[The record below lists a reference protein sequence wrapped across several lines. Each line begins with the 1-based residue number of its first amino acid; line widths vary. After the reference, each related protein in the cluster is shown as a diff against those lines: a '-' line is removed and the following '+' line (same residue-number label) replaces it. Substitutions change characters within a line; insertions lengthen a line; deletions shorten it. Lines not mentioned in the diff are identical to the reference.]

1 MILQTVVSSGGFVCD
16 SDRLQDFL
24 YNISYFL
31 RLNGDSAFDVV
42 ALLWLLAHFPQ
53 TQRQSLSKYAVQGK
67 RKE

>member
-1 MILQTVVSSGGFVCD
+1 MCD